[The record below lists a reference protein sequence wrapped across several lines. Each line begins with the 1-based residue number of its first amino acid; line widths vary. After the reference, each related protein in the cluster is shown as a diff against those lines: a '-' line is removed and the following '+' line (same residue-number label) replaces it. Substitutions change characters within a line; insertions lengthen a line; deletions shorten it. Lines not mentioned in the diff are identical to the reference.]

1 MNSKVT
7 LIIGGARSGKSHFA
21 ESLPATGQNVTYIAT
36 APKFETDPEWNL
48 RIATHRNRRPRV
60 WKTIETIDLN
70 KILSESTAEEFLIVD
85 CLTLWCSAS
94 IDEQN
99 GWARIESNGDV
110 AELESELSKCFQD
123 LTKSLAATSSQV
135 VLVTNEV
142 GYGIVPELATTR
154 FFRDQLGKLNIAVAA
169 ISGTVFQVT
178 AGIPVRL
185 K

>member
-1 MNSKVT
+1 MNSNVT

>member
-1 MNSKVT
+1 MNKKVT

-21 ESLPATGQNVTYIAT
+21 ESLPRPGLKVTYVAT
-36 APKFETDPEWNL
+36 APKFEADPEWKV
-48 RIATHRNRRPRV
+48 RVDAHKSRRPEL
-60 WKTIETIDLN
+60 WQTIETIDLN
-70 KILSESTAEEFLIVD
+70 RVLNESTEQDFLIID
-85 CLTLWCSAS
+85 CLTLWCSAT
-94 IDEQN
+94 IDERN
-99 GWARIESNGDV
+99 GWARIESNGDF
-110 AELESELSKCFQD
+110 AELESELSKCFQN

-142 GYGIVPELATTR
+142 GYGIVPELVTTR